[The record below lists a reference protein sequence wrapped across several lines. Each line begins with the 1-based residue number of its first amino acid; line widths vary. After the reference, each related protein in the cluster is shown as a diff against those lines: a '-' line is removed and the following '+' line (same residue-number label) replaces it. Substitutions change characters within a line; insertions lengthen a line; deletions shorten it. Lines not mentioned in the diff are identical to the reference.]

1 MAKQS
6 CIVGPEVGLHARPA
20 ADFVRIATLSN
31 HSVTVTNRVGK
42 KAQGNSI
49 LGILSLGA
57 KHGEELSIEVQGP
70 DEDKVLEALIRVVSG
85 EKTV

>member
-20 ADFVRIATLSN
+20 ADFVRVATLSN
-31 HSVTVTNRVGK
+31 HQVTLTNRQGK

-49 LGILSLGA
+49 LAVLSLGA
-57 KHGEELSIEVQGP
+57 KHGEELTIEVEGP
-70 DEDKVLEALIRVVSG
+70 DEENVLAALIRVVSG
-85 EKTV
+85 DKTV

>member
-6 CIVGPEVGLHARPA
+6 CIVGPTVGLHARPA
-20 ADFVRIATLSN
+20 ADFVRVATVSK
-31 HSVTVTNRVGK
+31 HQVTVTNKHGK
-42 KAQGNSI
+42 KASGNSI

-57 KHGEELSIEVQGP
+57 KHGEELVIEVVGP
-70 DEDKVLEALIRVVSG
+70 DEEAVLEALLRVVSG

>member
-85 EKTV
+85 DKTV

>member
-1 MAKQS
+1 MAKRS
-6 CIVGPEVGLHARPA
+6 CIVGPAVGLHARPA
-20 ADFVRIATLSN
+20 ADFVRLATLSK
-31 HSVTVTNRVGK
+31 HQVTVSNKQGK

-57 KHGEELSIEVQGP
+57 KHGEELVIEVVGP
-70 DEDKVLEALIRVVSG
+70 DEEAVLEALLRVVSG